1 MSFTLLWG
9 PLLNERASERV
20 VVARV
25 VRTIHSR
32 STFLVSMPPSL
43 VSHGYPDQV
52 PVRLIPFQ
60 SCSWPLLLVP
70 LLPNLLPATFPHH
83 FRCVAPEVSCMCTFS
98 LRLETTDKRSHKDKE
113 GGFASSTFH
122 MQRLAF
128 PRPGENQR
136 GENKRAH

>member
-1 MSFTLLWG
+1 MYHKCHTKGHTGTVSFTLLWG

-52 PVRLIPFQ
+52 PVRLITFQ

-70 LLPNLLPATFPHH
+70 LLPILLPATFPHL

-98 LRLETTDKRSHKDKE
+98 SQQTTAKRSHKRLI
-113 GGFASSTFH
+113 
-122 MQRLAF
+122 QRLMSKKT
-128 PRPGENQR
+128 RR
-136 GENKRAH
+136 GERREPL